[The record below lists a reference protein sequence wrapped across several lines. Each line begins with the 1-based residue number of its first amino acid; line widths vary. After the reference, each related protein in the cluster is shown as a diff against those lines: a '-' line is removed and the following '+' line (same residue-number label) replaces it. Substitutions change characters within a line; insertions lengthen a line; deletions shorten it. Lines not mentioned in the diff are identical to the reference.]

1 MALLSVCVS
10 GDRDRPLVAAGG
22 GAALLQ
28 GQGAAGQQ
36 CAQDAAARRQSTGH
50 SAAAA
55 SAAAAGGVTAVTLSV
70 STHLRSDPLCVERDV
85 ESGGVVLRKEVG
97 GRLKQDLDKDFK
109 TNSGLHTRTLMHVR
123 KIATADLWSCPAIQL
138 LVFECL

>member
-36 CAQDAAARRQSTGH
+36 FAQDAAARRQSTGH
-50 SAAAA
+50 SAA
-55 SAAAAGGVTAVTLSV
+55 AAAAGGVTAVTLSV
-70 STHLRSDPLCVERDV
+70 STHLRSDPLCVECDV

-97 GRLKQDLDKDFK
+97 GRLKQDLDKDF
-109 TNSGLHTRTLMHVR
+109 
-123 KIATADLWSCPAIQL
+123 
-138 LVFECL
+138 